1 MRSCINYNTFR
12 KLNVQLTQREVPKVI
27 GADGGD
33 LGSMGTVQLTLGIG
47 SSKVTQNFI
56 VCRELRRNII
66 LGVDFAKRN
75 CAGIQWTTNRTRVLS
90 LNGIKA
96 VEVEED
102 ELGIPVTASYHVKI
116 PPRHNAVF
124 EVNIHAETEGTQV
137 IKGNKHLLEKHPN
150 MYQHEIAMMS
160 EEKSRRFPLLAI
172 TNLDHVKTLHLAK
185 GEVVGFAIPE
195 SSEVTYIATT
205 NELNVEEVID
215 VKPRNWIPQRKWSSH
230 TQRIPEPQAMNS
242 EFREHSRKS
251 RAFPDRRETGEP
263 TTARKHMTS
272 TLQESTRESGEHFQN
287 SRWQGAAKDMNGPQ
301 GTNYDAN
308 NCEVEEHSQDSSKQQ
323 WCELSEVVDSDFL
336 ISPGDIYPNR
346 KVELEDADIK
356 EATRIS
362 FEALCE
368 QQHEAFSKNN
378 KDIGRTQLIEMEID
392 TGDSLP
398 VAQSPYTL
406 PLKHYDWVRQEIETL
421 EKSGVIERSLS
432 RWASPVI
439 VVPKKSAPDEPPRRR
454 LCVDYRKVNAL
465 QPEVKRTDKGTG
477 CLSLYPLPKID
488 EMFSKLGGA
497 TIFSTIDLRSGY
509 YHIGLTRESRAK
521 SAFVVPMGKW
531 QFKRTPFGLSQAP
544 AYFQLL
550 IDKVLMGCSGFAM
563 GYLDDIIIF
572 SKTEE
577 EHLQHLEE
585 IFIRL
590 RKFGLKMKREKCSF
604 FKKHIQYLGHLVSED
619 GFEPLP
625 EKLESI
631 RKMPAPRTAK
641 EVKQFLGLIG
651 YYRKFVPRFADISR
665 PLTKLTHHNVVFE
678 WTDQCSK
685 AFNHLR
691 ELLMEYPILR
701 YPDPKQGYIL
711 YTDASGIGWSGVL
724 TQEHMDDKGKAKNH
738 PICYV
743 SGQFRGSQLNWAA
756 LTKEA
761 YAIYMSVRRLS
772 FYVTDAEV
780 TIRSDHLP
788 LKKFLNKQTMNSKV
802 NNWAVELEQFRLHLE
817 WIPGTRNLL
826 ADSLSRLLDVVPD
839 AQKTKEPDDQEF
851 GSYCFEDL
859 EPAKVMEKVSTDVV
873 ELLDN
878 SEYQKDSQESRKSQ
892 EKPGE
897 SEISIE
903 EKKAQD
909 SYSEFP
915 EHSQNSRTESAVKA
929 FELKFEEKP
938 TETRTLLS
946 SSECREDSQKSRVS
960 QCVEI
965 TEHEDLREIKL
976 PLKPK
981 QLQQLQMNDEYCR
994 DVAKKLHKDMELQK
1008 IFIKEEGVL
1017 YRLWIEDGRT
1027 FKCILV
1033 PKVLQDFM
1041 IILAHDYSGHN
1052 GSRRTYNC
1060 LKRQYYWP
1068 GIRKQIFRHCKK
1080 CKECILQNQ
1089 GQPEKCFGHF
1099 DSPDLPMEFICMDL
1113 VGPIH
1118 PPSSRG
1124 NKYVL
1129 TVIDMLTGFTIAV
1142 PIKNKNAETICDAYR
1157 DNVYCVFGGS
1167 SRMLTD
1173 NGSEFKNKEM
1183 QEVCDTLGLKH
1194 IFSPVYTPQSNG
1206 RLEGW
1211 HRFFKACIAKHIR
1224 GGGVEWDELVPLAIS
1239 AYNFFPCQSSKESPF
1254 VLMFGRDLITP
1265 VAKLLEPKPRY
1276 YGERGTALKMDTLR
1290 RLYTIVVNNIRMARE
1305 KLPKKEEEPHRF
1317 KVNDMVLVKD
1327 PDAAVFEP
1335 RYQPN
1340 FRVTAIFGNNR
1351 IEVQDERGH
1360 KSVRRSAHVK
1370 YIEPSE
1376 KVEKQLPNGEV
1387 VKNYGRTSKLLLAEK
1402 DIPDLHFDVKDNGD
1416 SPVDV
1421 MEITSVNTCGMMPQ
1435 NSEFREHLRNSLESV
1450 AGEAQDRESKQRSVR
1465 QALNSKLHSNA
1476 SECREH
1482 SQKSRDSGKPTD
1494 VETPRKL
1501 VKRTLIREM
1510 HLQHSE
1516 CREHSQNSRI
1526 KQATGV
1532 EMTVSAE
1539 DAKTTAA
1546 SSDFSKHSQ
1555 NSLSKGEPNVDP
1567 GEVKATFG
1575 DPDGQCLRTVS
1586 EFRELSPNSRV
1597 VTETSEG
1604 RHQHT
1609 KPVCVGEPSEN
1620 SRDSLGVGNNVSVPS
1635 FSWLKSMSQI
1645 VGLTATWHDKV
1656 EGNPM
1661 GANTASNAKVN
1672 ISPVHTEFNFFL

>member
-12 KLNVQLTQREVPKVI
+12 KLNIQLTQHEVPKVI

-33 LGSMGTVQLTLGIG
+33 LGSMGTVQLTLIIG
-47 SSKVTQNFI
+47 SKKVIQKFI
-56 VCRELRRNII
+56 ICRELRRNII

-160 EEKSRRFPLLAI
+160 EEKSSSFPLLAI

-215 VKPRNWIPQRKWSSH
+215 FKPRNWIPQRKWSSH
-230 TQRIPEPQAMNS
+230 TQRILEPQAMNS

-251 RAFPDRRETGEP
+251 RTFPDGRKLGER
-263 TTARKHMTS
+263 TTVGKDITS
-272 TLQESTRESGEHFQN
+272 TFQESTRESREHSQN
-287 SRWQGAAKDMNGPQ
+287 SRWQGAAKENSGQPS
-301 GTNYDAN
+301 TNYDAK
-308 NCEVEEHSQDSSKQQ
+308 NCEVEEHSPDLLKEE
-323 WCELSEVVDSDFL
+323 WCELNEVVESDFL

-362 FEALCE
+362 FEALCK

-421 EKSGVIERSLS
+421 EKSGVFERSLS

-497 TIFSTIDLRSGY
+497 RIFSTIDLRSGY
-509 YHIGLTRESRAK
+509 YHIGLTRESKAK

-550 IDKVLMGCSGFAM
+550 IDQVLMGCSGFAM

-604 FKKHIQYLGHLVSED
+604 FKKHIQYLGHLVSER

-651 YYRKFVPRFADISR
+651 YYRKFVPRFAVISR
-665 PLTKLTHHNVVFE
+665 PLTKLTRHNVVFE
-678 WTDQCSK
+678 WTEQCSK

-724 TQEHMDDKGKAKNH
+724 TQEHLDERGKAKNH

-839 AQKTKEPDDQEF
+839 AQKTKEPDDHEF
-851 GSYCFEDL
+851 GSYCFEEL
-859 EPAKVMEKVSTDVV
+859 EPAKVMDKVSKEVI
-873 ELLDN
+873 ELKDN
-878 SEYQKDSQESRKSQ
+878 SEFPNDSQESRKPL
-892 EKPGE
+892 EKPVE
-897 SEISIE
+897 SEIIIE

-915 EHSQNSRTESAVKA
+915 EHSHNSQTESAVKF
-929 FELKFEEKP
+929 FEINFEEKP
-938 TETRTLLS
+938 KAKRTLLS
-946 SSECREDSQKSRVS
+946 GSECREDPQKSRRS

-976 PLKPK
+976 PLKQK
-981 QLQQLQMNDEYCR
+981 QLQQLQMNDTYCR
-994 DVAKKLHKDMELQK
+994 DVAKKLHKDIELQK

-1033 PKVLQDFM
+1033 PQVLQDFM

-1080 CKECILQNQ
+1080 CKECVLQNQ

-1157 DNVYCVFGGS
+1157 DNIYCVFGRS
-1167 SRMLTD
+1167 SRMLMD

-1224 GGGVEWDELVPLAIS
+1224 GGGVEWDELVPLAVS

-1254 VLMFGRDLITP
+1254 ILMFGRDPITP
-1265 VAKLLEPKPRY
+1265 VAKLLEPRPRY

-1290 RLYTIVVNNIRMARE
+1290 RLYMIVVKNIRMARE
-1305 KLPKKEEEPHRF
+1305 KLPKKEEPHKF

-1370 YIEPSE
+1370 YIAPSE
-1376 KVEKQLPNGEV
+1376 KVVNQLPSEQV
-1387 VKNYGRTSKLLLAEK
+1387 VKNYGRSSKLFLAEK
-1402 DIPDLHFDVKDNGD
+1402 DIPDLHFEVKDNGD
-1416 SPVDV
+1416 PPEETDV
-1421 MEITSVNTCGMMPQ
+1421 MELMNVNTEDCVTEPR
-1435 NSEFREHLRNSLESV
+1435 NSEFHKHSRNSLENV
-1450 AGEAQDRESKQRSVR
+1450 AGEAQERLQDQRS
-1465 QALNSKLHSNA
+1465 LNQTLDSELLSNT
-1476 SECREH
+1476 SEYREH
-1482 SQKSRDSGKPTD
+1482 SQKSRK
-1494 VETPRKL
+1494 
-1501 VKRTLIREM
+1501 
-1510 HLQHSE
+1510 
-1516 CREHSQNSRI
+1516 
-1526 KQATGV
+1526 KQPAGV

-1539 DAKTTAA
+1539 DAMITAA

-1555 NSLSKGEPNVDP
+1555 NSLPRGEPNADP
-1567 GEVKATFG
+1567 GEVKTTFG
-1575 DPDGQCLRTVS
+1575 DPDGRCLRTAS

-1597 VTETSEG
+1597 VTQASDD
-1604 RHQHT
+1604 RHQYT
-1609 KPVCVGEPSEN
+1609 KTGCIGEPSKY
-1620 SRDSLGVGNNVSVPS
+1620 SRDPLGVGNNVSVSS

-1645 VGLTATWHDKV
+1645 VGLTATWQDKV
-1656 EGNPM
+1656 EGNPT